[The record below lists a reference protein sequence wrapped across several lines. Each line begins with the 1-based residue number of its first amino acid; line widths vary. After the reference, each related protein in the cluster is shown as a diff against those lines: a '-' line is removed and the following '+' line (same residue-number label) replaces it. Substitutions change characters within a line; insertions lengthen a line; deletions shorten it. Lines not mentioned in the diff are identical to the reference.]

1 MKRVSTLVVK
11 AETVDR
17 IDGKELQLTA
27 VDKIRQRSDHGL
39 ALELPFI
46 TGTGGKTDK
55 GRSPVSVDNNA
66 QLESQAM
73 GIPAMEFT
81 FHQERPLSTVHSKFG
96 EARVCQWSR

>member
-1 MKRVSTLVVK
+1 MKRVSAFVVE

-17 IDGKELQLTA
+17 IDGEELQLTA
-27 VDKIRQRSDHGL
+27 VDKIRQCSDHGL
-39 ALELPFI
+39 ALEFPFI
-46 TGTGGKTDK
+46 ASASGKTDK
-55 GRSPVSVDNNA
+55 GRTPVAVDNDA